1 MEHYDGAFHRDQRKL
16 LLYDDWNSWGDVI
29 ANIMTLSRNKP
40 CEGSQ
45 PSQGYKEDI
54 MGKLSD
60 KVALITGGTSG
71 IGKATALLFAE
82 EGANVVITGRRAEL
96 GQHLVREIQQ
106 RAARG
111 IFVQA
116 DHSKADD
123 CSRVVEQTLAE
134 FGRVD
139 ILFNN
144 AGIVTSGTA
153 ETTTD
158 EVWNDTLAINVTA
171 VWRMCKLVIPIMKK
185 QGYGA
190 IVNNGSDWSVVAG
203 TDALPYI
210 ASKGAVG
217 MMTKAMALDYAR
229 ENIRVNAV
237 CPGDTLVDR
246 WIEKGYFENSDP
258 VTIAEALEESSAYIP
273 MGRFGKPEEIAQ
285 AVLFLASDDSSF
297 ITGHLLLVDGGNT
310 AQ

>member
-1 MEHYDGAFHRDQRKL
+1 
-16 LLYDDWNSWGDVI
+16 
-29 ANIMTLSRNKP
+29 
-40 CEGSQ
+40 
-45 PSQGYKEDI
+45 
-54 MGKLSD
+54 MGKLSN
-60 KVALITGGTSG
+60 KVAIITGATSG

-82 EGANVVITGRRAEL
+82 EGADVIITGRRAEL
-96 GQHLVREIQQ
+96 GQRVADEIQE
-106 RAARG
+106 RGARG

-116 DHSKADD
+116 DHSQADG
-123 CSRVVEQTLAE
+123 CSRVVERTLTE

-144 AGIVTSGTA
+144 AGIVTGGTA
-153 ETTTD
+153 ETTSE
-158 EVWNDTLAINVTA
+158 EVWNETLAINVTA
-171 VWRMCKLVIPIMKK
+171 VWHMCKLVIPIMKR
-185 QGYGA
+185 QGSGV

-203 TDALPYI
+203 RDAFPYI

-217 MMTKAMALDYAR
+217 MMTKAMALDHAR

-246 WIEKGYFENSDP
+246 WLQKGYFEGSDP
-258 VTIAEALEESSAYIP
+258 VRIEEAMKEGSAYIP
-273 MGRFGKPEEIAQ
+273 MGRFGRPEEIAR

-297 ITGHLLLVDGGNT
+297 MTGHLLLVDGGNT

>member
-1 MEHYDGAFHRDQRKL
+1 MSKGGTMAGRL
-16 LLYDDWNSWGDVI
+16 VG
-29 ANIMTLSRNKP
+29 
-40 CEGSQ
+40 
-45 PSQGYKEDI
+45 
-54 MGKLSD
+54 
-60 KVALITGGTSG
+60 KVAIITGATSG
-71 IGKATALLFAE
+71 IGEATARLFAE
-82 EGANVVITGRRAEL
+82 EGAQVVITGRRVDR
-96 GQHLVREIQQ
+96 GQRLENEIRSR
-106 RAARG
+106 RAPCL
-111 IFVQA
+111 FVEA
-116 DHSKADD
+116 DHRQADD
-123 CSRVVEQTLAE
+123 CSRVVERTLAE

-171 VWRMCKLVIPIMKK
+171 VWRMCRLVIPIMKQ
-185 QGYGA
+185 QGYGV

-203 TDALPYI
+203 KDAFPYI
-210 ASKGAVG
+210 ASKGAVA

-246 WIEKGYFENSDP
+246 WLEKGYFENSDP
-258 VTIAEALEESSAYIP
+258 VTVEEALKESSAYLP

-297 ITGHLLLVDGGNT
+297 VTGHLLLVDGGNT

>member
-1 MEHYDGAFHRDQRKL
+1 
-16 LLYDDWNSWGDVI
+16 
-29 ANIMTLSRNKP
+29 
-40 CEGSQ
+40 
-45 PSQGYKEDI
+45 
-54 MGKLSD
+54 MGKLSN
-60 KVALITGGTSG
+60 KVAIVTGATSG
-71 IGKATALLFAE
+71 IGRATALLFAE
-82 EGANVVITGRRAEL
+82 EGADVVITGRRA
-96 GQHLVREIQQ
+96 
-106 RAARG
+106 ARG
-111 IFVQA
+111 ERVAEEIRQRGRTGLFVQA
-116 DHSKADD
+116 DHRNSDD
-123 CSRVVEQTLAE
+123 CSRVVERTQAE

-158 EVWNDTLAINVTA
+158 DVWNDTLAINVTA
-171 VWRMCKLVIPIMKK
+171 LWRMCKLVIPIMKR
-185 QGYGA
+185 QGQGV

-203 TDALPYI
+203 KNAFPYI

-229 ENIRVNAV
+229 DNIRVNAV

-246 WIEKGYFENSDP
+246 WLEKGYFESSDP
-258 VTIAEALEESSAYIP
+258 VQMEQAIKDASDYIP
-273 MGRFGKPEEIAQ
+273 MGRFGKPEEIAK

-297 ITGHLLLVDGGNT
+297 MTGHLLLVDGGNT

>member
-1 MEHYDGAFHRDQRKL
+1 
-16 LLYDDWNSWGDVI
+16 
-29 ANIMTLSRNKP
+29 
-40 CEGSQ
+40 
-45 PSQGYKEDI
+45 
-54 MGKLSD
+54 MGKLSG
-60 KVALITGGTSG
+60 KVAIITGATSG

-82 EGANVVITGRRAEL
+82 EGADLVITGRRSEL
-96 GQHLVREIQQ
+96 GQRLENEIRQKGVRCVFAE
-106 RAARG
+106 
-111 IFVQA
+111 A
-116 DHSKADD
+116 DHRQAND
-123 CSRVVEQTLAE
+123 CSRVVERTLSE

-153 ETTTD
+153 ETTSE
-158 EVWNDTLAINVTA
+158 EVWNETLAINVTA
-171 VWRMCKLVIPIMKK
+171 VWQMCKLVIPHMKR
-185 QGYGA
+185 QGGGV
-190 IVNNGSDWSVVAG
+190 IVNNGSDWSIVAG
-203 TDALPYI
+203 KDALPYI

-237 CPGDTLVDR
+237 CPGDTFVDR
-246 WIEKGYFENSDP
+246 WVEKGYFEGSAP
-258 VTIAEALEESSAYIP
+258 VTIEEAMRESSEYIP

-297 ITGHLLLVDGGNT
+297 VTGHLLLVDGGNT

>member
-1 MEHYDGAFHRDQRKL
+1 
-16 LLYDDWNSWGDVI
+16 
-29 ANIMTLSRNKP
+29 
-40 CEGSQ
+40 
-45 PSQGYKEDI
+45 
-54 MGKLSD
+54 MGKLSNR
-60 KVALITGGTSG
+60 VAIITGATSG

-82 EGANVVITGRRAEL
+82 EGADVIITGRRAEL
-96 GQHLVREIQQ
+96 GERVVEQIRQTG
-106 RAARG
+106 RRG
-111 IFVQA
+111 LFIQA
-116 DHSKADD
+116 DHRVADD
-123 CSRVVEQTLAE
+123 CSRVVERTLAE

-158 EVWNDTLAINVTA
+158 EIWNDTLAINVTA
-171 VWRMCKLVIPIMKK
+171 LWRMCRLVLPVMKR
-185 QGYGA
+185 QGKGV

-203 TDALPYI
+203 KDAFPYI

-229 ENIRVNAV
+229 DNIRVNAV

-246 WIEKGYFENSDP
+246 WLEKGYFESSDP
-258 VTIAEALEESSAYIP
+258 VQMEQAIKDASDYIP
-273 MGRFGKPEEIAQ
+273 MGRFGKPEEIAKV
-285 AVLFLASDDSSF
+285 VLFLASDDSSF
-297 ITGHLLLVDGGNT
+297 MTGHLLLVDGGNT